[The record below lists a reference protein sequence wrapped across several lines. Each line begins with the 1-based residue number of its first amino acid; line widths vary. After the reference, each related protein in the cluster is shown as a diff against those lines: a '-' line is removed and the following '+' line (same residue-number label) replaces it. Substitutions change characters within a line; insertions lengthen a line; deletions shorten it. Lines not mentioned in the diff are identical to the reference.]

1 MNLIQQF
8 PPQTKVK
15 ITKIECANDMK
26 EKLLS
31 MGVCENAQI
40 DILHVSK
47 KNSLVLIKTHNRRI
61 ALRCNLQLV
70 VYAEK
75 I

>member
-8 PPQTKVK
+8 PPQTKVI
-15 ITKIECANDMK
+15 ITKIECANNMR

-31 MGVCENAQI
+31 MGVGESAQI
-40 DILHVSK
+40 EILHVSK
-47 KNSLVLIKTHNRRI
+47 KNSLVLIKIYNRRI